1 MIRFGSMSIVLLVG
15 ALYGV
20 LVAAMLWWSAKN
32 RLANRFLALLILV
45 IVARLTP
52 YIIGYAGYYDVYPW
66 LSFAPWNFSL
76 AFGPLL
82 FLHVWCLTRPLPPR
96 WGWHFLPVAIQFL
109 YYSVLFMQPLGFK
122 NDWDTHW
129 QGPVI
134 GPLQTVATFTSLG
147 VYWWLSLKHYRAWQ
161 RWLEAHVSDRE
172 DQHLEWV
179 RNFLIALGATLIVWM
194 AWTAFEAW
202 VMSLDYFQRFP
213 LYVWLAVLVYYL
225 GTEGLRHARREY
237 SQWLPEPAA
246 ANDSV
251 LPTPWPGATDRD
263 WRALGERWRDD
274 LQREG
279 WWRDPN
285 LSLGKLARKLG
296 TNTSHL
302 SRAINEGLGQNF
314 NEMVNRQRV
323 AAVRAVLDAGGDAA
337 QGDLL
342 DIALA
347 AGFSSKASFNRSF
360 KAYSGMTPSEYREQA
375 RRKV

>member
-1 MIRFGSMSIVLLVG
+1 MIRFGAMSIILLLG

-20 LVAAMLWWSAKN
+20 LVAAMLWWSARN

-45 IVARLTP
+45 IVARLLP
-52 YIIGYAGYYDVYPW
+52 YIIGYAGYYDAYPW
-66 LSFAPWNFSL
+66 LSFAPWNVSL

-82 FLHVWCLTRPLPPR
+82 FLYVWCLTRPLPAR
-96 WGWHFLPVAIQFL
+96 WGWHFLPVAIQFV
-109 YYSVLFMQPLGFK
+109 YYCVMFMQPLAFK

-129 QGPVI
+129 QRPII
-134 GPLQTVATFTSLG
+134 GPIQTVATFASLG
-147 VYWWLSLKHYRAWQ
+147 VYWWLSLTHYRAWQ

-179 RNFLIALGATLIVWM
+179 RNFLIALGATLAVWM
-194 AWTAFEAW
+194 AWEAFEAF
-202 VMSLDYFQRFP
+202 VVRLDYFQRFP

-251 LPTPWPGATDRD
+251 LPTPWPGASDRD
-263 WRALGERWRDD
+263 WRALGERWRDE

-279 WWRDPN
+279 WWRDPT

-323 AAVRAVLDAGGDAA
+323 AAVRAVLDAGGSEAES
-337 QGDLL
+337 DLL

-360 KAYSGMTPSEYREQA
+360 KAYAGVTPSEYREGA
-375 RRKV
+375 RRKS

>member
-1 MIRFGSMSIVLLVG
+1 MIRFGAMSIILLLG

-20 LVAAMLWWSAKN
+20 LVAAMLWWSARN

-52 YIIGYAGYYDVYPW
+52 YIIGYAGYYDAYPW

-82 FLHVWCLTRPLPPR
+82 FLYVWCLTRPLPPR
-96 WGWHFLPVAIQFL
+96 WGWHFLPVAIQFV
-109 YYSVLFMQPLGFK
+109 YYCVMFMQPLAFK
-122 NDWDTHW
+122 NDWDERW
-129 QGPVI
+129 QGTII
-134 GPLQTVATFTSLG
+134 GPIQSLTTFGSLG
-147 VYWWLSLKHYRAWQ
+147 VYWWLSVVHYRAWQ
-161 RWLEAHVSDRE
+161 RWLEEHVSDRE
-172 DQHLEWV
+172 DQRLEWV
-179 RNFLIALGATLIVWM
+179 RNFLIAFGATLAVWM
-194 AWTAFEAW
+194 SWEAFEAW
-202 VMSLDYFQRFP
+202 VVRLNYFQRFP
-213 LYVWLAVLVYYL
+213 LYAWLAVLVYYL
-225 GTEGLRHARREY
+225 GTEGLRHAQREY
-237 SQWLPEPAA
+237 SQWLPEPVA

-251 LPTPWPGATDRD
+251 LPTPWPGATVRD
-263 WRALGERWRDD
+263 WRALGERWREE

-279 WWRDPN
+279 WWRDPR

-296 TNTSHL
+296 TNASHL

-323 AAVRAVLDAGGDAA
+323 AAVRAVLDEGGSEA

-347 AGFSSKASFNRSF
+347 TGFSSKASFNRSF
-360 KAYSGMTPSEYREQA
+360 KAYAGVTPSEYREQA
-375 RRKV
+375 RRKS